1 MDSLIEA
8 RLKVAEKHPEK
19 LEMFKLEAELIKAGY
34 PYVFNFWEDIRP
46 VFGGEE
52 EDPERIN
59 WDTYPFWMEIR
70 NGGYTA
76 DTTMME
82 VCFSKDE
89 PEMLVV
95 DEIVPG
101 GTGASYIGVS
111 AEKAI
116 EVIKKYFEGA

>member
-19 LEMFKLEAELIKAGY
+19 LEMFKLEALLMEAGY

-70 NGGYTA
+70 NGGYEA
-76 DTTMME
+76 GVKMME

-89 PEMLVV
+89 PELLVV
-95 DEIVPG
+95 DEIIPG
-101 GTGASYIGVS
+101 GRGATYLSLT
-111 AEKAI
+111 AETAI

>member
-19 LEMFKLEAELIKAGY
+19 LEMFKLEAELIKTGL
-34 PYVFNFWEDIRP
+34 PYFFNFWEDIRP

-59 WDTYPFWMEIR
+59 WDTYPFWMEIEDPET
-70 NGGYTA
+70 GKKI
-76 DTTMME
+76 E

-89 PEMLVV
+89 PELLVV

-101 GTGASYIGVS
+101 GRGATYLSLT
-111 AEKAI
+111 AENAI